1 MKIGLVLSGGGAR
14 GLSHLG
20 VLQAFDEL
28 GIRPAAIS
36 GTSAGAIVGALY
48 AAGHRPPEIL
58 QFFTQTKLLKVLGL
72 SSKFTGLL
80 RMESTEKAYMQFLVD
95 DRFEALSV
103 PLYVCATDLDRG
115 ETVYFSQ
122 GPLIKPLQASSCIPI
137 LFAPVEIEGRYFV
150 DGGILNNLPVE
161 PLLDQC
167 DYLIGVHANAV
178 GTQRVSSLRNAIERT
193 FLLVVNANVESRR
206 RQCHL
211 FIEPPK
217 MAGYKVFD
225 VAKAEEMYQIGY
237 EYARE
242 VLQAK
247 LAQADFF

>member
-1 MKIGLVLSGGGAR
+1 
-14 GLSHLG
+14 
-20 VLQAFDEL
+20 
-28 GIRPAAIS
+28 
-36 GTSAGAIVGALY
+36 
-48 AAGHRPPEIL
+48 
-58 QFFTQTKLLKVLGL
+58 
-72 SSKFTGLL
+72 
-80 RMESTEKAYMQFLVD
+80 MQFLVD